1 MTSFSSVAEVMVAE
15 HAPLNGEFRSRLVVS
30 SLTTGLDIG
39 ILMVVGR
46 AAFQCIPFS
55 LMMPIAFSIL
65 ASVHSSRLA
74 TCGFLPFRAGIAN
87 KFDSL
92 LRNNRAADL
101 LLC

>member
-65 ASVHSSRLA
+65 GLGALISLGHMW
-74 TCGFLPFRAGIAN
+74 FLTVQSWN
-87 KFDSL
+87 
-92 LRNNRAADL
+92 
-101 LLC
+101 CQ